1 MTRKPLNRGKLT
13 GIKDA
18 LDSTPMWVPEKPA
31 QKIINMNFKAPESHR
46 RWWKAEAAKRGE
58 DISKVLRDYLA
69 QRYGLPDGGE

>member
-1 MTRKPLNRGKLT
+1 MRSP
-13 GIKDA
+13 D
-18 LDSTPMWVPEKPA
+18 KPA